1 MKHKSRLFRSTLAS
15 FRQLTVAALAAVM
28 LVAVPVASDA
38 QETTTR
44 VRGVVTTPDGL
55 AAAGQTVTIT
65 DTRTGSRRTATTNAS
80 GAFSFRGLPVGGPYE
95 IRVVSQQYQGAL
107 VTDVYTNLSAAASF
121 SIQLGASDEAIEE
134 IVTIASRVATADL
147 AIGPGTSFGIEEI
160 EAMPTIARQVRDIIR
175 IDPRVSIGRNDN
187 GGGSGVYCLGG
198 HPRSNAFTI
207 DGTLASDGFGL
218 NEGTGTSARFAFPIP
233 WDTVASASV
242 EFAPLDV
249 QYSQFTGC
257 AINVVTKPGSN
268 EFTGSLVYLYND
280 DGLTGKDIEGRRVI
294 TDPFED
300 TNWAAT
306 ISGPIIKDRLF
317 FTVSYE
323 ETDEGGIQNTGPIG
337 GGFANEDFLT
347 VQEAEAIKQ
356 TLINQYGRDPGDIVR
371 TLPQTSERS
380 FVRLDWNINDRHRAE
395 ATYTKL
401 DELNLDPDDLGFNGF
416 SYRDNFEFEGI
427 DQESVS
433 FRLFSDWTDNF
444 STELR
449 YSNLDVIDIQGPAG
463 GGEEQDPNPLPR
475 IIVQD
480 GNPDPNDADDIFVS
494 GPGFFRSAN
503 DLQYSEEQFKL
514 AANWTSGDHTWTFG
528 FERATRD
535 VFNLF
540 IPNATGT
547 IEFQDLAALQAG
559 TARLIQMNG
568 SFTQDARDAAANF
581 EREINSFYLQDEIQ
595 VSDSLTLIAGV
606 RFDEYKSDDQPIFN
620 PVFQQRY
627 GFTNQQTFDG
637 LDLIQPRI
645 GLTWDLPES
654 NWGSTQ
660 VRAGFGIFGGGDPT
674 VHFANAYQNFGGAI
688 GFGRVRNPGS
698 DFAPCTDADLQ
709 VTDVAG
715 QFTGLP
721 DCVRIAAANSANA
734 NTGAVAAV
742 DPNFDLPEN
751 HRWSLGFSHTT
762 DSAGDFWSDWTIQL
776 DFIYT
781 DHKNAVD
788 WLDLTLTPNGVTLPD
803 GRPQFFAVDPLLPD
817 CNATFIGL
825 RQGFANAGTDGGDC
839 DAGSDDQDILMTNGP
854 EGETTSI
861 SFQLGKEFEWGD
873 SSSLD
878 LRFGYAYT
886 DAKVGNPVNSSTAT
900 SSFEEVATAV
910 INNNTLGPAH
920 WASTHNFVLR
930 ARFEHYF
937 FDNNPTRFGMF
948 VSRRSGQAFSYVY
961 DNNTPTTLFGDSDN
975 EERNLFYVPSGPNDP
990 NVVYTNIDPDEFW
1003 AFIQASG
1010 LGAYAGQITP
1020 KNAFNEPWTTDID
1033 LRISQDFPLPWL
1045 EHSLEV
1051 FFDVENVMN
1060 IFSDG
1065 KNVRRFI
1072 RTGDV
1077 QEGVPLVD
1085 AALNGNG
1092 QYVYSNFQNPVY
1104 FTDTDDTVY
1113 RIQLGV
1119 RYRF

>member
-1 MKHKSRLFRSTLAS
+1 MKTKSLFIRSTLAS
-15 FRQLTVAALAAVM
+15 FRQLSVAALAAVM

-44 VRGVVTTPDGL
+44 VRGTVTTPDGL

-65 DTRTGSRRTATTNAS
+65 DTRTGSQRTATTNAS

-95 IRVVSQQYQGAL
+95 IRVVSQQYQGTL

-121 SIQLGASDEAIEE
+121 NIQLGAGDEEIEE
-134 IVTIASRVATADL
+134 IVTVASRVAVADL

-187 GGGSGVYCLGG
+187 GGGSGVFCLGG

-280 DGLTGKDIEGRRVI
+280 DSLTGKDIEGRRVI

-306 ISGPIIKDRLF
+306 VSGPIIKDRLF

-323 ETDEGGIQNTGPIG
+323 ETDEGGVQNTGPIG
-337 GGFANEDFLT
+337 AGFANEDFLT
-347 VQEAEAIKQ
+347 LQDAEAIRQ
-356 TLINQYGRDPGDIVR
+356 VLINQYGRDPGDVVR
-371 TLPQTSERS
+371 TLPQTSERA

-401 DELNLDPDDLGFNGF
+401 DELNLDPDDLPFNGF
-416 SYRDNFEFEGI
+416 SFRDNFEFEGI
-427 DQESVS
+427 DQESIS
-433 FRLFSDWTDNF
+433 FRLFSDWTDTF

-463 GGEEQDPNPLPR
+463 GGEAQDPNPITR

-480 GNPDPNDADDIFVS
+480 GAGDDILVS

-503 DLQYSEEQFKL
+503 DLQYTEENFKL
-514 AANWTSGDHTWTFG
+514 AANWVRGNHTWTLG

-535 VFNLF
+535 IFNLF

-547 IEFQDLAALQAG
+547 IEFADFAALQAG
-559 TARLIQMNG
+559 TASEITING
-568 SFTQDARDAAANF
+568 SFTQDPRDAAAAF
-581 EREINSFYLQDEIQ
+581 ERDIDSFYLQDEIQ
-595 VSDSLTLIAGV
+595 LSDSITVVAGL
-606 RFDEYKSDDQPIFN
+606 RFDAYKSDDLPIFN

-627 GFTNQQTFDG
+627 GFTNRQTFDG

-654 NWGSTQ
+654 SWGSTQ
-660 VRAGFGIFGGGDPT
+660 VRAGYGVFGGGDPT

-688 GFGRVRNPGS
+688 GFGRVRDSGS
-698 DFAPCTDADLQ
+698 DTAPCTDADLQ
-709 VTDVAG
+709 VTDGTG

-721 DCVRIAAANSANA
+721 DCVRIAAAASANA

-742 DPNFDLPEN
+742 DPDFELPEN
-751 HRWSLGFSHTT
+751 HRFSVGFTHTT
-762 DSAGDFWSDWTIQL
+762 DAAGDFWSDWDIEL

-803 GRPQFFAVDPLLPD
+803 GRPQFFAVDPLLPG
-817 CNATFIGL
+817 CNATFVGL
-825 RQGFANAGTDGGDC
+825 RQGFANAGTNGGPC
-839 DAGSDDQDILMTNGP
+839 DAGFDDQDILMTNGP

-873 SSSLD
+873 SSKLD

-886 DAKVGNPVNSSTAT
+886 DAKIGNPVNSSTAT
-900 SSFEEVATAV
+900 SSFEEVAVAV
-910 INNNTLGPAH
+910 INNVELGPAH

-937 FDNNPTRFGMF
+937 FDNNPTRIGMF

-975 EERNLFYVPSGPNDP
+975 EERNLFYVPNGPNDP
-990 NVVYTNIDPDEFW
+990 NVVYTNIDPNEFW

-1072 RTGDV
+1072 RSGDV